1 MTICFE
7 NETDQKLDFDYETI
21 LEKVIRQAADQ
32 EKCPYEFE
40 VNVTFTDNDSI
51 REINREFRELDVP
64 TDVLSFPMVD
74 YPAPADFSVLEDEA
88 NAVEYFHPE
97 TGELIL
103 GDIVIS
109 VERAKMQAEEYGH
122 SLKREICFLTAHS
135 MLHLF
140 GYDHMEDEE
149 RIEMERRQEQ
159 ILQDLG
165 IIRE

>member
-21 LEKVIRQAADQ
+21 LEKVICQAADQ

-74 YPAPADFSVLEDEA
+74 YPAPADFSVLEDED
-88 NAVEYFHPE
+88 NAAEYFHPE

-140 GYDHMEDEE
+140 GYDHMEEEE
-149 RIEMERRQEQ
+149 REQMEARQRE
-159 ILQDLG
+159 ILNGLS
-165 IIRE
+165 ILR

>member
-1 MTICFE
+1 MSFYLEETCNIPFDFAYAKLAEDVIAFCLSHE
-7 NETDQKLDFDYETI
+7 NF
-21 LEKVIRQAADQ
+21 
-32 EKCPYEFE
+32 PYEAE
-40 VNVTFTDNDSI
+40 VNLTLTDNE
-51 REINREFRELDVP
+51 EIHRINLEYRQIDRP

-74 YPAPADFSVLEDEA
+74 YPAPADFSELEEE
-88 NAVEYFHPE
+88 NASAEYFHPE

-109 VERAKMQAEEYGH
+109 VERARMQAEEYGH

-140 GYDHMEDEE
+140 GYDHIEDEE
-149 RIEMERRQEQ
+149 RVEMEQRQEQ
-159 ILQDLG
+159 ILQALG

>member
-1 MTICFE
+1 M
-7 NETDQKLDFDYETI
+7 DK
-21 LEKVIRQAADQ
+21 KV
-32 EKCPYEFE
+32 
-40 VNVTFTDNDSI
+40 
-51 REINREFRELDVP
+51 L
-64 TDVLSFPMVD
+64 
-74 YPAPADFSVLEDEA
+74 VLEDED
-88 NAVEYFHPE
+88 NAAEYFHPE